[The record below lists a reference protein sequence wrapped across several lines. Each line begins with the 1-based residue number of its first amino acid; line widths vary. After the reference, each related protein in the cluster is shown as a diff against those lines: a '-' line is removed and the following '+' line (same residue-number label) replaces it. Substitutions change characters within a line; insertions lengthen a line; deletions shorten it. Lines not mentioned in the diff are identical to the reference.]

1 MANQKTSKSAKKSK
15 PTPPSKQGNAKKATE
30 KKSQQLDSAAQKKKE
45 KVRKIAKSEVI
56 TLAVMNRA
64 RLDDLGKDN
73 QIQDQKA
80 YFQDTILKGWF
91 GQFSDVS
98 DGKIP
103 QTPINISTPDTIP
116 VNGEDGTRRWGEVAK
131 NQVLRNLNSA
141 IMKARAKNTLKF
153 PRSAWEDDH
162 FDPAAFLN

>member
-1 MANQKTSKSAKKSK
+1 MIIVLFKPWFEEILKSLPHLKWVSGVVQNQKS
-15 PTPPSKQGNAKKATE
+15 
-30 KKSQQLDSAAQKKKE
+30 
-45 KVRKIAKSEVI
+45 
-56 TLAVMNRA
+56 
-64 RLDDLGKDN
+64 
-73 QIQDQKA
+73 
-80 YFQDTILKGWF
+80 YFQDSILKGWF

-98 DGKIP
+98 EGRVP

-141 IMKARAKNTLKF
+141 IMKARAKNALKF
-153 PRSAWEDDH
+153 PRSAWENDH